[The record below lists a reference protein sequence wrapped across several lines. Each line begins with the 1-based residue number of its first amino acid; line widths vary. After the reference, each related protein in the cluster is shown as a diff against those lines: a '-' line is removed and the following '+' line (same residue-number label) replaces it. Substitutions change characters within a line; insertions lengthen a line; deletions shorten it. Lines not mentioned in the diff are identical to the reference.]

1 MAEDKYHKEQP
12 IIIKKIKKGG
22 RHAHHGGAWKVAY
35 ADFVTAMMAFF
46 IVMWILASS
55 EEVKQQVSDYFNN
68 PLEYSIFTGERKT
81 GSIPVDLDLADP
93 KSSYKED
100 NKSNQI
106 IKFDKETTDSL
117 YSKFM
122 QKAFMDSADAAKR
135 VSKLNMEINSI
146 IKELIASK
154 PDLSTILESI
164 KMEMTKDG
172 LRIELIESTESCF
185 FEVGSAKLSKEAES
199 ILKILGNEIGKLPN
213 YIDLEGHTDSR
224 AYKGLKGYSN
234 WDLSTDRANSARKI
248 LQISGLW
255 DGQLNK
261 VTGFA
266 DQQLRNPENPFDMTN
281 RRVSILV
288 KHIGV
293 KDFLPLQNSA
303 GIPNE

>member
-1 MAEDKYHKEQP
+1 
-12 IIIKKIKKGG
+12 
-22 RHAHHGGAWKVAY
+22 
-35 ADFVTAMMAFF
+35 
-46 IVMWILASS
+46 
-55 EEVKQQVSDYFNN
+55 
-68 PLEYSIFTGERKT
+68 
-81 GSIPVDLDLADP
+81 
-93 KSSYKED
+93 
-100 NKSNQI
+100 
-106 IKFDKETTDSL
+106 
-117 YSKFM
+117 
-122 QKAFMDSADAAKR
+122 MDSADAAKR